1 MLLLLVATGIVYLL
15 LGDLAEAI
23 AILGAIGIVI
33 GISLYQAQKTEHA
46 LQALR
51 DLSSPR
57 ALVVRDGLARRIP
70 GREVVRGDLMMLREG
85 DRVPADGGVIS
96 ATNLAV
102 DESLL
107 TGESISVEKN
117 GQDARVYSGTLIV
130 RGAGAARVQA
140 TGVHTEL
147 GKIGATLSR
156 LDAGRTAL
164 QNEVDNVVRILAVAG
179 VAVCAIVAVAYSLQQ
194 HRWLDGVLAGL
205 TVAISMVPEEFPVV
219 LTVFLALGAWRIS
232 RSRVLTRR
240 IPAIETLGSATV
252 LCVDKTGTLTL
263 NRMSVAEVVSGGE
276 RHSMAEP
283 AGSLRPAFIRVVA
296 AAALASKPDAFDPME
311 RAIVDCARAIGVELP
326 DRSQLVHEYPLTDA
340 LLAVTEVWRQSGA
353 ASGYDVATKGA
364 PEAIAGLCRLSEPS

>member
-1 MLLLLVATGIVYLL
+1 VRAATPSSGADAQPTPCGLTREQAAAQLAADGPNELPSARPRTLLAIAVDVVREPMLLLLVATGIVYLL

-85 DRVPADGGVIS
+85 DRVPADGGIIS

-140 TGVHTEL
+140 TGVQTEL

-164 QNEVDNVVRILAVAG
+164 QSEVDNVVRILAVAG

-232 RSRVLTRR
+232 RNRVLTRR
-240 IPAIETLGSATV
+240 IPAIEALGSATV
-252 LCVDKTGTLTL
+252 LCVDKTGTLTM
-263 NRMSVAEVVSGGE
+263 NRMAVS
-276 RHSMAEP
+276 
-283 AGSLRPAFIRVVA
+283 
-296 AAALASKPDAFDPME
+296 
-311 RAIVDCARAIGVELP
+311 AIAVD
-326 DRSQLVHEYPLTDA
+326 S
-340 LLAVTEVWRQSGA
+340 
-353 ASGYDVATKGA
+353 DVADVGRSN
-364 PEAIAGLCRLSEPS
+364 IALPLRHRGNVT

>member
-205 TVAISMVPEEFPVV
+205 TVAISMVPEEFPVI

-232 RSRVLTRR
+232 RSHVLTRR

-252 LCVDKTGTLTL
+252 LCVDKTGTLTM
-263 NRMSVAEVVSGGE
+263 NQMSVAAVADADGSEE
-276 RHSMAEP
+276 RPDASQSLAP
-283 AGSLRPAFIRVVA
+283 ASSRVITTA
-296 AAALASKPDAFDPME
+296 ILASKPDAFDPME
-311 RAIVDCARAIGVELP
+311 RAFKDLGATLGVMA
-326 DRSQLVHEYPLTDA
+326 DSQGLSLVREYPLSDA
-340 LLAVTEVWRQSGA
+340 LLAVVHVWRGVDVEPKYLVA
-353 ASGYDVATKGA
+353 AKGA
-364 PEAIAGLCRLSEPS
+364 PEAIIGL